1 MALPH
6 PKLPKL
12 QTNPCQAFRLSL
24 MFLVIGVDS
33 LVSASQD
40 PAAQVTNGEIERE
53 VDRGKE
59 LSEEQV
65 EAEHAEDEN
74 TSSGCLLRQCVLE

>member
-1 MALPH
+1 
-6 PKLPKL
+6 
-12 QTNPCQAFRLSL
+12 

-65 EAEHAEDEN
+65 EAEYAEDED
-74 TSSGCLLRQCVLE
+74 TCSRCLLRR

>member
-1 MALPH
+1 
-6 PKLPKL
+6 
-12 QTNPCQAFRLSL
+12 

-40 PAAQVTNGEIERE
+40 PAAQVTDGEIERE
-53 VDRGKE
+53 VDRGEE

-65 EAEHAEDEN
+65 EAEHAKDED
-74 TSSGCLLRQCVLE
+74 TSSRCLLRKNVLE